1 MFPIAFVVPAVLVLL
16 VALYVAVRDLRNA
29 FLQRARAGAGPLLT
43 TTGETFMILAT
54 IAMFV
59 QGRPAGLVLAPAGGW
74 ILFFGGV
81 LLVFVGQGM
90 ERRRAALRR

>member
-1 MFPIAFVVPAVLVLL
+1 MFPIAFVVPAVIVLL
-16 VALYVAVRDLRNA
+16 VALYVAVRDLRKA
-29 FLQRARAGAGPLLT
+29 FLVRARGGVGPLLT

-74 ILFFGGV
+74 ILFFGGF

-90 ERRRAALRR
+90 ESRHALRR